1 MKCAN
6 GEFVKEC
13 HAAVVDF
20 SRLGLGS
27 AEEVE
32 LLNDFG
38 SQRLLA
44 RGELVERVFGSGP
57 PVPTLVVDD
66 AWRGATGTQGD
77 WGSYWA
83 TIPSGITC
91 FTFPCPTLYRFKI
104 NAPRVGWLHSIDLNH
119 AGATQ
124 SQIDDALTDLYQ
136 GPGLIGFG
144 KMKTIVGPA
153 GKGREFRPSE
163 FYTKVDERASIQCG
177 GFTYPPNPACGF
189 GEFCESPE
197 GTCFI
202 ADLPGTCQSVPTLCP
217 LAIIPVCGCDGNTYG
232 NDCERQQAQVALD
245 HEGGCSI
252 GTNSCGFVTCGPGT
266 TCCHPLYGI
275 CTPPGTVCIQSRPP
289 RNSRLTLESIS
300 L

>member
-1 MKCAN
+1 M
-6 GEFVKEC
+6 
-13 HAAVVDF
+13 VDF

-38 SQRLLA
+38 SRRLLA
-44 RGELVERVFGSGP
+44 RGEFVERVFGSGLL
-57 PVPTLVVDD
+57 VPTRVVDD

-91 FTFPCPTLYRFKI
+91 FTFPCPTLYRFK
-104 NAPRVGWLHSIDLNH
+104 N
-119 AGATQ
+119 
-124 SQIDDALTDLYQ
+124 
-136 GPGLIGFG
+136 
-144 KMKTIVGPA
+144 
-153 GKGREFRPSE
+153 
-163 FYTKVDERASIQCG
+163 G
-177 GFTYPPNPACGF
+177 GFTYLPNPACGF

-202 ADLPGTCQSVPTLCP
+202 ADRPGTCQSVPTLCS

-252 GTNSCGFVTCGPGT
+252 GTNSCGFVTCGPGM
-266 TCCHPLYGI
+266 TCCNPLYGI
-275 CTPPGTVCIQSRPP
+275 CTPPGTVCIQ
-289 RNSRLTLESIS
+289 
-300 L
+300 